1 MKPAIVW
8 FRRDLRLSDNP
19 ALNRAIESNRPIF
32 PVYVVDELDTNSAAR
47 WWLHHSLTTLR
58 ENLESLGGGLTVM
71 KGDPSSQLAALADR
85 IDAEVIYCSHRY
97 EAEGEA
103 QLRALRKALPEQ
115 VRLNA
120 AHGSLLNEPGT
131 VVTGSGSVFKVF
143 TPFYKAATREP
154 VSEPETQV
162 PTHFHAEANDAAI
175 DVLNELLPAINWADG
190 FSVDWTPGETAAR
203 ERLDQ
208 AVKKSA
214 DYGELRDRPD
224 LEGTSRLSPHMHFGE
239 ISIRDVWHRL
249 STISAAEPL
258 TRQLYWRDFSYHL
271 LAKNPEMG
279 WKPLRSEFDN
289 FPWVDDDV
297 LLKAWQRG
305 QTGYPIVD
313 AGMRQLWRTGWM
325 HNRVRMIVASFL
337 VKHLLVPWQ
346 RGADWFLDTLLDAD
360 LANNS
365 AGWQWVAGC
374 GTDATPY
381 FRIFNPITQGKKFD
395 VTGDYVR
402 KFVPELAQV
411 PTKFIHD
418 PWNAGTDLLAASSI
432 RLGEDYPYPIV
443 DHKEARQRALDAYQ
457 LSRDLLKS
465 GAEQPR

>member
-19 ALNRAIESNRPIF
+19 ALNRAVESGRPVL
-32 PVYVVDELDTNSAAR
+32 PVYIVDELDTQSASR
-47 WWLHHSLTTLR
+47 WWLHHSLTVLR
-58 ENLESLGGGLTVM
+58 GKLESLGGSLTLL
-71 KGDPSSQLAALADR
+71 KGDASAKLAELAAAT
-85 IDAEVIYCSHRY
+85 DAEVIYCCHRY
-97 EAEGEA
+97 EAEGRA
-103 QLRALRKALPEQ
+103 QLIALRNALPES

-143 TPFYKAATREP
+143 TPFYKAAMRVPVPAPDTKTP
-154 VSEPETQV
+154 VS
-162 PTHFHAEANDAAI
+162 FHASPDDA
-175 DVLNELLPAINWADG
+175 DSNVLDSLLPTINWADG
-190 FSVDWTPGETAAR
+190 FPEDWTPGETAASD
-203 ERLDQ
+203 RLDH

-224 LEGTSRLSPHMHFGE
+224 LEGTSRLSPHMHYGE
-239 ISIRDVWHRL
+239 VSIREVWHRL
-249 STISAAEPL
+249 SEVGGAEPL

-271 LAKNPEMG
+271 LVENPDMG
-279 WKPLRSEFDN
+279 WKPLRREFDN

-297 LLKAWQRG
+297 LLRAWQTG

-395 VTGDYVR
+395 VSGDYVR
-402 KFVPELAQV
+402 KFVPELDKV

-443 DHKEARQRALDAYQ
+443 EHKEARQRALDAYQ

-465 GAEQPR
+465 AAE

>member
-1 MKPAIVW
+1 MHAAIVW

-19 ALNRAIESNRPIF
+19 ALNRAVESGLPIL
-32 PVYVVDELDTNSAAR
+32 PVYVVDELDSNGAAR
-47 WWLHHSLTTLR
+47 WWLHHSLASLR
-58 ENLESLGGGLTVM
+58 ESLQSLGGGL
-71 KGDPSSQLAALADR
+71 KILEGDPVTRLAELAKAV
-85 IDAEVIYCSHRY
+85 DAEVIYCAHRY
-97 EAEGEA
+97 EAEASG
-103 QLRALRKALPEQ
+103 QLQCLRKSLPES

-120 AHGSLLNEPGT
+120 AHSALLTEPGS
-131 VVTGSGSVFKVF
+131 VVTGSGSVSKVF
-143 TPFYKAATREP
+143 TPFYKAATRQAFA
-154 VSEPETQV
+154 EPETQTPV
-162 PTHFHAEANDAAI
+162 QFHDAAK
-175 DVLNELLPAINWADG
+175 DDSTTVLDRLLPTLDWADG

-203 ERLDQ
+203 DRLNA
-208 AVKKSA
+208 AVRKSP
-214 DYGELRDRPD
+214 DYGEMRDRPD

-239 ISIRDVWHRL
+239 ISVRETWHRL
-249 STISAAEPL
+249 SSVRDAEPL
-258 TRQLYWRDFSYHL
+258 TRQLFWRDFSYHL
-271 LAKNPEMG
+271 LVENPAMG
-279 WKPLRSEFDN
+279 WQPLRSEFEN

-297 LLKAWQRG
+297 LLNAWKTG
-305 QTGYPIVD
+305 QTGYPVVD
-313 AGMRQLWRTGWM
+313 AGMRQLWQTGWM

-395 VTGDYVR
+395 VSGDYVR
-402 KFVPELAQV
+402 KFVPELASV

-418 PWNAGTDLLAASSI
+418 PWNASADMLASSSI

-443 DHKEARQRALDAYQ
+443 DHQEARQRALDAYQ

-465 GAEQPR
+465 GA